1 MRMLQVELALL
12 QGQAYIGCAGQPTHH
27 GGCMDNTAL
36 QKVIADLYRHIALL
50 QETVQQMERHSIA
63 DTEALLQR
71 VRELEGQL

>member
-1 MRMLQVELALL
+1 
-12 QGQAYIGCAGQPTHH
+12 
-27 GGCMDNTAL
+27 MDSTAL